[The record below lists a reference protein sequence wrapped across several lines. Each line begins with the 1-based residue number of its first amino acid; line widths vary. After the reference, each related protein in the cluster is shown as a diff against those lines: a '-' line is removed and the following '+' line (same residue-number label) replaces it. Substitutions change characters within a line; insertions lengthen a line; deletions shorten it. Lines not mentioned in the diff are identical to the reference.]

1 MAQRFPKEIR
11 GLARLPREAGS
22 REKGFL
28 ETVPM
33 TDKPLMPLATAVWLI
48 ENTSLSFDQIA
59 DFCVLHPLQ
68 VKGIADGDV
77 AMGVRGINPITNNQL
92 LREELDKAAADPA
105 YRMKLA
111 RAKTIV
117 AEKPRK
123 GPRYTPVS
131 KRQNRPDAILWM
143 VRNHPEASDAQ
154 IAKLLGTTKSTIQS
168 VRDRSHWNAQNL
180 TPQDPVGLGLCRQI
194 DLDNLVRK
202 AAARKAKMHPTLD
215 TGPSLKPASETVA
228 PKVDEHVE
236 EREKPIDLDKVF
248 ANLGGGGKPAPQK
261 DDDADFGR

>member
-1 MAQRFPKEIR
+1 M
-11 GLARLPREAGS
+11 S
-22 REKGFL
+22 
-28 ETVPM
+28 
-33 TDKPLMPLATAVWLI
+33 DKPLMPLATAVWLI

-77 AMGVRGINPITNNQL
+77 AVGVRGISPITNNQL
-92 LREELDKAAADPA
+92 AREELDKAQADEN

-117 AEKPRK
+117 AEAPRK

-131 KRQNRPDAILWM
+131 KRQNRPDAILWV
-143 VRNHPEASDAQ
+143 VRNHPEISDAQ

-168 VRDRSHWNAQNL
+168 VRDRTHWNSQNI
-180 TPQDPVGLGLCRQI
+180 TPQDPVGLGLCSQT
-194 DLDNLVRK
+194 DLDMLVRK
-202 AAARKAKMHPTLD
+202 AAAKKAKHAPAPDASATLR
-215 TGPSLKPASETVA
+215 PATETVA
-228 PKVDEHVE
+228 RIEEPRE

-248 ANLGGGGKPAPQK
+248 ANLGGSAKPEKNWQE
-261 DDDADFGR
+261 DEDEDEFGRKKKRR